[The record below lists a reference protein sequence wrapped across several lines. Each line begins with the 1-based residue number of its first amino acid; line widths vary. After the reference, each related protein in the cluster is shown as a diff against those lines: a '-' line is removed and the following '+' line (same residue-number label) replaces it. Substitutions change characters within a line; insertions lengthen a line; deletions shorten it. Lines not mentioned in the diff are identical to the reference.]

1 MTVAEAIQG
10 LTTYPI
16 PVNTITSVCIS
27 RGLDAS
33 IPFTIAIHNQP
44 AYQLAKAD
52 VYVFLSVA
60 PDLKEQEVSI
70 TNSDKKH
77 YKALADEIYGKY
89 EEGGSGVY
97 GYKGDDFNA

>member
-16 PVNTITSVCIS
+16 PADTITSVGIS
-27 RGLDAS
+27 RGLDTS
-33 IPFTIAIHNQP
+33 IPFTIAVHNMP
-44 AYQLAKAD
+44 AYQLMKAD

-89 EEGGSGVY
+89 GEGDGGKY
-97 GYKGDDFNA
+97 GYIGDDFNG